1 MEECVTAVPNQ
12 TAHHPSPM
20 SAPSVLVVD
29 DSPPTAKALARVL
42 ASAGYETTVAHSG
55 SEALD
60 YAKSI
65 DFAAAVVDIHLGD
78 ISGLVVA
85 QKLRER
91 IGPSGTIIILSG
103 DTSLETLNSLPHVGA
118 TYFFSKPVSAT
129 TLLERLKEWV
139 PVAAAVE

>member
-1 MEECVTAVPNQ
+1 VTAVPN
-12 TAHHPSPM
+12 
-20 SAPSVLVVD
+20 APQAAPLTPPAPAVLVVD
-29 DSPPTAKALARVL
+29 DSPPTARALARVL
-42 ASAGYETTVAHSG
+42 ANAGYHSTVAHSG

-60 YAKSI
+60 HAQHHE
-65 DFAAAVVDIHLGD
+65 FAAAVVDIHLGD
-78 ISGLVVA
+78 MNGLVVA

-129 TLLERLKEWV
+129 KLVERLREWV
-139 PVAAAVE
+139 PMTAA

>member
-1 MEECVTAVPNQ
+1 MTAVPNTHQ
-12 TAHHPSPM
+12 ADPLSPA
-20 SAPSVLVVD
+20 APAVLVVD
-29 DSPPTAKALARVL
+29 DSPPTARALARIL
-42 ASAGYETTVAHSG
+42 ANAGYRSTVAHSG

-60 YAKSI
+60 HAQRL

-78 ISGLVVA
+78 MNGLVVA

-129 TLLERLKEWV
+129 KLLERLKEWV
-139 PVAAAVE
+139 PMTAA